1 MERELEFIVGLY
13 GRMQLELIEA
23 DILAK
28 NGMPKGK
35 QKELIYQDAL
45 AIYEGLAYKVKGLSA
60 EQINDMAEYTND
72 VTKKLINEDTLIN
85 NYLLALMLYSLY
97 LTEFG
102 NRSEQITILPKVHRN
117 ITAHQELASDDY
129 KGVFK
134 TTNRVADNM
143 WRVFNNRLQL
153 SDELRDKRANKIL
166 RLATTGRSRL

>member
-13 GRMQLELIEA
+13 GRIQIELIEA
-23 DILAK
+23 DILDK
-28 NGMPKGK
+28 SGIPLGK

-45 AIYEGLAYKVKGLSA
+45 AIYESLGHRVKRLSA
-60 EQINDMAEYTND
+60 EQINKMAEYTND
-72 VTKKLINEDTLIN
+72 VAKKLINEDTLIN
-85 NYLLALMLYSLY
+85 NYLLALILYSSY

-153 SDELRDKRANKIL
+153 SDELRDKRANKFL
-166 RLATTGRSRL
+166 KDKKCTTK